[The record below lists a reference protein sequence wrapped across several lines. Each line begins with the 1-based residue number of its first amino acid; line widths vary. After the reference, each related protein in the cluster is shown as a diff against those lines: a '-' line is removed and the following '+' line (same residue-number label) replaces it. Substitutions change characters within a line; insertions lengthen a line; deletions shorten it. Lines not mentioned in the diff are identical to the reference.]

1 MRKSQEQLLFA
12 SEAVCGGR
20 GAVDHAATAAA
31 GCDVLLH
38 GPYICEVKVGII
50 TIGMWYKALW
60 SPNLSPKSKQKV
72 GSCSLL
78 EPSFFR

>member
-20 GAVDHAATAAA
+20 GAVDPAATAAA
-31 GCDVLLH
+31 TGCDVLLH

-50 TIGMWYKALW
+50 TLGM
-60 SPNLSPKSKQKV
+60 
-72 GSCSLL
+72 
-78 EPSFFR
+78 